1 MLGELEII
9 SSENISV
16 VERDG
21 RQNLMK
27 CILYH
32 AGYFEWHCMLDLI
45 TRLDL
50 YAGLIKKIE
59 SGERTL
65 SSDFSDLEH
74 MLLTMCP
81 KAE

>member
-21 RQNLMK
+21 RQDLLK

-32 AGYFEWHCMLDLI
+32 AGHFEWHCMLDL
-45 TRLDL
+45 
-50 YAGLIKKIE
+50 YVGVIKKIE

-65 SSDFSDLEH
+65 ATDFSDLEH
-74 MLLTMCP
+74 MLLTISCRD
-81 KAE
+81 EE